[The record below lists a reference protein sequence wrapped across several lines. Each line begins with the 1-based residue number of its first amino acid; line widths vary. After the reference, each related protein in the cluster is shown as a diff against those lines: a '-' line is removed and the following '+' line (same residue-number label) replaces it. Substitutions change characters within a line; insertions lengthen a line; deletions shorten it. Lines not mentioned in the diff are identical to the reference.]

1 MIMKFSYPHPKLPAE
16 KAWLSGK
23 REGAP
28 ILLDPYMHVWGHK
41 KIKKYYNLKLD
52 YTDGYWLYRDNMAEF
67 KLNIG
72 LFGYAVLDHFLNKKN
87 FSNYLKQWDIVKKRT
102 VKLWDDFPIIKI
114 KKISDKDLIDLIAT
128 CQELLIDIWGTS
140 PLAAMIGDIAT
151 DWTNWWMNNKG
162 LSEEKK
168 KQAFLLLFFTNKKT
182 ETIKRQEAIKKLF
195 SKKGID
201 KKRVISLIIEKY
213 GYAKSNFGGFHQYT
227 EEDILQDIDAIKKTK
242 ITDHTLQKKNLLK
255 KLKATSVEKRIFD
268 IFGYCQYSRDER
280 MAYEQQLF
288 AIVDWSVMEISKRF
302 NIPHQLLKYMLVGEV
317 SLKNLRSKKYINLLK
332 KRHKGFLMYW
342 KGGKKG
348 RYVIDDDANKIFDS
362 IDKTNIEDV
371 KELKG
376 QSAFYGHVTG
386 RVKIIMNPKA
396 EKPKKPFILVTSM
409 TSPDFIHFLHK
420 CVAIITDEGGITC
433 HAAILSRELKKPCII
448 GTKIATKVLKDGDLV
463 EVDAN
468 RGIVKILKKSA

>member
-1 MIMKFSYPHPKLPAE
+1 MKFSYPHPKLPAE
-16 KAWLSGK
+16 KVWLSGK

-28 ILLDPYMHVWGHK
+28 ILLDPYIHVWGHK
-41 KIKKYYNLKLD
+41 KIKKYYNFKLD
-52 YTDGYWLYRDNMAEF
+52 YTDCYLFFRDNMYEF

-72 LFGYAVLDHFLNKKN
+72 LFGYAVLDYFLNKKN
-87 FSNYLKQWDIVKKRT
+87 FSSYLRRWNIVKKRT
-102 VKLWDDFPIIKI
+102 LKLWDNFPAAKI
-114 KKISDKDLIDLIAT
+114 KNISDEDLIDLIAT
-128 CQELLIDIWGTS
+128 CQEVLIDIWGVS
-140 PLAAMIGDIAT
+140 PLAIMIGDMAT
-151 DWTNWWMNNKG
+151 DWTNWWMDNKG
-162 LSEEKK
+162 LSEEEK

-195 SKKGID
+195 GRKKID
-201 KKRVISLIIEKY
+201 KKRVMSLIIEKY
-213 GYAKSNFGGFHQYT
+213 GYAKSNFGGFHQYA
-227 EEDILQDIDAIKKTK
+227 EEDILQDIDAIKKIK
-242 ITDHTLQKKNLLK
+242 ITDHTFQKKKLLK
-255 KLKATSVEKRIFD
+255 RLKATSVEKRIFD
-268 IFGYCQYSRDER
+268 IFGYCQYNRDER
-280 MAYEQQLF
+280 MAYEQRLF

-302 NIPHQLLKYMLVGEV
+302 NIPRQLLKYMLVGEV
-317 SLKNLRSKKYINLLK
+317 SLKNLLSKNYINLLK
-332 KRHKGFLMYW
+332 KRSGGFLMYW
-342 KGGKKG
+342 KGGGKG
-348 RYVIDDDANKIFDS
+348 RYAIGGDANKIFNS
-362 IDKTNIEDV
+362 VDKANIENI

-376 QSAFYGHVTG
+376 QSAFYGHATG

-468 RGIVKILKKSA
+468 QGIGIVKMLKKSA